1 MTSGPETPA
10 PVPRWSARVMLPG
23 DDAAPRA
30 ARRLVSTLLL
40 AWGYRG
46 RVELVELLASELVS
60 NAVGRSDPGELLE
73 LELWADE
80 AQIRV
85 SVADSAAEP
94 PPNPGTDD
102 AAFRLVERIADDW
115 AVEDFV
121 FGYRVWA
128 VVAAADQPADAS
140 GAMGST

>member
-1 MTSGPETPA
+1 
-10 PVPRWSARVMLPG
+10 MLPG

-40 AWGYRG
+40 TWGYRSQ
-46 RVELVELLASELVS
+46 VELVELLTSELVS
-60 NAVGRSDPGELLE
+60 NAVGRTDPGEVLE

-80 AQIRV
+80 VQIRV
-85 SVADSAAEP
+85 AIADSAAEP

-115 AVEDFV
+115 GVEDYV

-128 VVAAADQPADAS
+128 VVAAAAQPAEAS
-140 GAMGST
+140 GVIGST